1 VTESDKTEVEQTEQ
15 HQRQHLPFGEG
26 LFAARKSKGL
36 SIAEIAKSIHLS
48 KDVIDAIEQSDV
60 ERLPQPIF
68 VQGYL
73 RAYAKYLDLDETR
86 ILEQYSEAV
95 PHSLETEL
103 HPRSLLP
110 SEADSGSPF
119 VKSIS
124 ILLVILMVL
133 AAVYGVFNYYSE
145 MFETSRTEIDQD
157 DAEDL
162 VLVIPEYDISME
174 DSALWSEQSSQ
185 PASLTNSTSVL
196 PLPAEDEANE
206 TASLAQQEPTAAPEP
221 MVKEVPQEK
230 VSAEIVKPQPQL
242 QPQPQPQL
250 KVNPAA
256 PGNDVIELTASEDA
270 WTEVV
275 DANDVGLL
283 YDLVK
288 QNHTVVLK
296 GTAPFD
302 IFLGNAPAME
312 LTVNGIKVGMT
323 KFIRSNKIAQF
334 NVSTS
339 DQQIVFH

>member
-1 VTESDKTEVEQTEQ
+1 MTESGKTEVEQAEQ
-15 HQRQHLPFGEG
+15 HQHLPFGEG
-26 LFAARKSKGL
+26 LFAARKGKGL

-86 ILEQYSEAV
+86 ILQQYSEAV

-157 DAEDL
+157 DAEDS

-174 DSALWSEQSSQ
+174 DSVLWSEQSSQ
-185 PASLTNSTSVL
+185 PASLTNSASVL
-196 PLPAEDEANE
+196 PLPAENETNE
-206 TASLAQQEPTAAPEP
+206 TASLAQQEPTAVPER
-221 MVKEVPQEK
+221 MVKKVPQEK
-230 VSAEIVKPQPQL
+230 ASAEIVK
-242 QPQPQPQL
+242 PQPQL

-256 PGNDVIELTASEDA
+256 PGNDVIELTASEDS

-288 QNHTVVLK
+288 QNQTVVLR

-312 LTVNGIKVGMT
+312 LMINGVKVDMT

-339 DQQIVFH
+339 DQQVVFH